1 MLGSAPAS
9 SKNLTMSVK
18 PSSTAS
24 IKMDGPEEL
33 IKFTSAPAYIIEH
46 TKFRQPYRELSYVVM
61 TTNSTEIE
69 RLLS

>member
-1 MLGSAPAS
+1 MITSSAILGSAPAS

-33 IKFTSAPAYIIEH
+33 IKFTSAPAYIIEN
-46 TKFRQPYRELSYVVM
+46 TKFR
-61 TTNSTEIE
+61 
-69 RLLS
+69 